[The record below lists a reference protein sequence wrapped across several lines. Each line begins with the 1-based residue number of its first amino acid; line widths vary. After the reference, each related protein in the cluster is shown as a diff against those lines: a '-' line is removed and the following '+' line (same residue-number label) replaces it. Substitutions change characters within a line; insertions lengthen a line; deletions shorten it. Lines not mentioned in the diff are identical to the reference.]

1 MSDSIRVQRP
11 GKKIEVND
19 AGEYITLDL
28 YDTGFM
34 GHVLDLIKEFEDGAK
49 SLSAQAEAASRE
61 SVDEIREL
69 ARKSDEECG
78 KLAAKIDEVFGDGA
92 SRKIFG
98 ERTPGLYELAD
109 FFTQL
114 GALLKKYSAE
124 RDSEIEEKIAK
135 YKAKYK
141 GGGGD

>member
-11 GKKIEVND
+11 GKKIKVNAD
-19 AGEYITLDL
+19 GEHITLDL
-28 YDTGFM
+28 YDIGFM
-34 GHVLDLIKEFEDGAK
+34 GRVLELIKQFEDGAK

-69 ARKSDEECG
+69 ARKSEEECG
-78 KLAAKIDEVFGDGA
+78 KLAARIDEVFGDGA

-109 FFTQL
+109 FFGQI
-114 GALLKKYSAE
+114 GALIKKYGDE
-124 RDSEIEEKIAK
+124 RIEK
-135 YKAKYK
+135 YKEKYAKHDRK
-141 GGGGD
+141 AE

>member
-11 GKKIEVND
+11 GKKIEVNA

-28 YDTGFM
+28 YDIGFM
-34 GHVLDLIKEFEDGAK
+34 GRVLELIKQFEDGAK

-78 KLAAKIDEVFGDGA
+78 KLAAKIDETFGTDA
-92 SRKIFG
+92 CRKIFG
-98 ERTPGLYELAD
+98 ERTPGIYELAD
-109 FFTQL
+109 FFGQI
-114 GALLKKYSAE
+114 GALIEKYGNERAE
-124 RDSEIEEKIAK
+124 KYKEKYAK
-135 YKAKYK
+135 YDKKE
-141 GGGGD
+141 G

>member
-1 MSDSIRVQRP
+1 MTDSIRVQRA
-11 GKKIEVND
+11 GEKIEVND

-28 YDTGFM
+28 YDVGFM
-34 GHVLDLIKEFEDGAK
+34 GRTLGLIKQFEDSAK

-78 KLAAKIDEVFGDGA
+78 ALAAKIDEVFGADA
-92 SRKIFG
+92 CRKIFG

-109 FFTQL
+109 FFGQI
-114 GALLKKYSAE
+114 GALIKKYGDE
-124 RDSEIEEKIAK
+124 RVEKYKEKYAK
-135 YKAKYK
+135 YDKKE
-141 GGGGD
+141 G

>member
-28 YDTGFM
+28 YDIGFM
-34 GHVLDLIKEFEDGAK
+34 GRVLELIKQFEDGAK

-78 KLAAKIDEVFGDGA
+78 ALAVKIDETFGAD
-92 SRKIFG
+92 SCRKVFG
-98 ERTPGLYELAD
+98 ERTPGIYELAD
-109 FFTQL
+109 FFGQIGEL
-114 GALLKKYSAE
+114 IKKYGDE
-124 RDSEIEEKIAK
+124 RIGKYREKYGK
-135 YKAKYK
+135 YNQTGARE
-141 GGGGD
+141 